1 MGLLCAVV
9 RLTSTHQGG
18 TSLPSDNLT
27 NFQQQVGLVMSKT
40 CLYILFIFYLFYA
53 FSPLMSLCLVE
64 SPIPPTWEK
73 NIRKNKRERV
83 YPNAIRTYEQV
94 VLVYHNRQNPS
105 ELKTIQRGLALAF
118 FCPTMS
124 LDATLL
130 FPETKELS
138 RRISLCS
145 GSTFL

>member
-1 MGLLCAVV
+1 M
-9 RLTSTHQGG
+9 
-18 TSLPSDNLT
+18 PSDNLT

-118 FCPTMS
+118 FCPTMELRCHIAFSGNKRAIPPHFPLLWIYFS
-124 LDATLL
+124 LRSTSVQATTL
-130 FPETKELS
+130 KS
-138 RRISLCS
+138 
-145 GSTFL
+145 